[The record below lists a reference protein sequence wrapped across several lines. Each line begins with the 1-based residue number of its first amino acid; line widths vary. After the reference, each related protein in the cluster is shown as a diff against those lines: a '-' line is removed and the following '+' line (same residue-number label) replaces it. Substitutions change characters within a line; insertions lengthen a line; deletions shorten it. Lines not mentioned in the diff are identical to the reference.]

1 MPIYAD
7 TANDNT
13 TIIPIG
19 IIFLFIENIP
29 GYEINS
35 R

>member
-1 MPIYAD
+1 MPIDTA
-7 TANDNT
+7 TANDNI

-19 IIFLFIENIP
+19 IIFSFIENIP

>member
-19 IIFLFIENIP
+19 IIFLFIELHQR
-29 GYEINS
+29 YEFNS